1 MINRQEKEVD
11 PCAASSHVNF
21 RYLNT
26 PEKLQRMRNLAQ
38 VVHSKDKVIADLRKK
53 VDSVMKAEGVMV
65 DPSTHNDLLAI
76 MSAQKDTGSGDT
88 FRSIFW
94 QHQLKAAKL
103 SKKNGMRWHPA
114 MIRWCLYLHHRSSG
128 CYATLRNSGVIT
140 LPSER
145 TLRDY

>member
-1 MINRQEKEVD
+1 MISRQEKEVD
-11 PCAASSHVNF
+11 PCTASSHVNF

-76 MSAQKDTGSGDT
+76 MSAQKDTG
-88 FRSIFW
+88 F
-94 QHQLKAAKL
+94 
-103 SKKNGMRWHPA
+103 
-114 MIRWCLYLHHRSSG
+114 
-128 CYATLRNSGVIT
+128 
-140 LPSER
+140 
-145 TLRDY
+145 